1 MICRKV
7 RASLP
12 EMLLAPESAG
22 DEAREH
28 LKVCA
33 ECARELRELQAT
45 MAALD
50 AWWAA
55 PEVSPW
61 FDGRLQARLREERAT
76 APAGWWERLRAR
88 MQFGERVS
96 LRPLAAAALAL
107 TIAVGGGIY
116 EGVTAPQPVTT
127 PTQAASPVI
136 RDLQSLDENAQ
147 VFQEMNALDQDTSS
161 SGAAAAANN
170 SL

>member
-12 EMLLAPESAG
+12 ELLLTPQSASR
-22 DEAREH
+22 EAREH
-28 LKVCA
+28 LQECSD
-33 ECARELRELQAT
+33 CARELRELQAT
-45 MAALD
+45 MAALEG
-50 AWWAA
+50 WGT

-61 FDGRLQARLREERAT
+61 FDGRLQARLREERAA
-76 APAGWWERLRAR
+76 APAGWLERLRER
-88 MQFGERVS
+88 MRFGERVS

-116 EGVTAPQPVTT
+116 EGFTAPHPVPT

-136 RDLQSLDENAQ
+136 RDLQSLDENSQ
-147 VFQEMNALDQDTSS
+147 VFQELNSLDQDSGS
-161 SGAAAAANN
+161 KSGATPGN

>member
-7 RASLP
+7 TASLP
-12 EMLLAPESAG
+12 EMLLAPEQAG
-22 DEAREH
+22 AEAREH

-33 ECARELRELQAT
+33 ECARELKELQAT

-50 AWWAA
+50 GWSA
-55 PEVSPW
+55 PEISPW
-61 FDGRLQARLREERAT
+61 FDGRLQARLRDERAA
-76 APAGWWERLRAR
+76 APAGWWERVRER
-88 MQFGERVS
+88 MRFGERVS

-116 EGVTAPQPVTT
+116 EGFTAPQPVAT
-127 PTQAASPVI
+127 PTQSASPVI

-147 VFQEMNALDQDTSS
+147 VFQELNSLDQGTTSS
-161 SGAAAAANN
+161 STAPAANN

>member
-12 EMLLAPESAG
+12 EMLLAPASVGA
-22 DEAREH
+22 EAREH
-28 LKVCA
+28 LKGCA
-33 ECARELRELQAT
+33 ECARELKELQAT

-50 AWWAA
+50 AWSA

-61 FDGRLQARLREERAT
+61 FDGRLEARLREEKT
-76 APAGWWERLRAR
+76 AVPAGWLERLRAR
-88 MQFGERVS
+88 MRFGERVS

-107 TIAVGGGIY
+107 TIAVGGGVY
-116 EGVTAPQPVTT
+116 EGFTAPHPVAT

-136 RDLQSLDENAQ
+136 RDLQSLDENQQ
-147 VFQEMNALDQDTSS
+147 VFQELNALDQDTG
-161 SGAAAAANN
+161 SGSGTAANN

>member
-12 EMLLAPESAG
+12 EMLLAPGTVG

-45 MAALD
+45 MAVLD
-50 AWWAA
+50 GWAA

-61 FDGRLQARLREERAT
+61 FDGRLQARLREERAA
-76 APAGWWERLRAR
+76 APAGWRERLRAR
-88 MQFGERVS
+88 TLFGERVN
-96 LRPLAAAALAL
+96 LRPLTAAALAL
-107 TIAVGGGIY
+107 MIAVGGGIY
-116 EGVTAPQPVTT
+116 EGFTAPQPVAT
-127 PTQAASPVI
+127 PTQTASPVI
-136 RDLQSLDENAQ
+136 RDLQSLDDNAL
-147 VFQEMNALDQDTSS
+147 VFQELNALDQDTGSKS
-161 SGAAAAANN
+161 ATAAGN

>member
-12 EMLLAPESAG
+12 EMLLAPERVN

-28 LKVCA
+28 LKGCA
-33 ECARELRELQAT
+33 ECARELKELQAT

-50 AWWAA
+50 GWSA

-61 FDGRLQARLREERAT
+61 FDGRLAARLRDERAA
-76 APAGWWERLRAR
+76 APAGWLERLRAR

-116 EGVTAPQPVTT
+116 EGFTAPHPVAT
-127 PTQAASPVI
+127 PTQSASPVI

-147 VFQEMNALDQDTSS
+147 VFQELNAMDQDTGSN
-161 SGAAAAANN
+161 SGATGN
-170 SL
+170 SSL

>member
-12 EMLLAPESAG
+12 EMLLAPASVGA
-22 DEAREH
+22 EAREH
-28 LKVCA
+28 LKACA
-33 ECARELRELQAT
+33 ECARELKELQAT

-50 AWWAA
+50 AWSA

-61 FDGRLQARLREERAT
+61 FDGRLQAGLREERGA
-76 APAGWWERLRAR
+76 APAGWLERLRER
-88 MQFGERVS
+88 MRFGERVS

-107 TIAVGGGIY
+107 TIAVGGGVY
-116 EGVTAPQPVTT
+116 EGFTAPHPVAT
-127 PTQAASPVI
+127 PTQTASPVI
-136 RDLQSLDENAQ
+136 RDLQSLDENSQ
-147 VFQEMNALDQDTSS
+147 VFQELNSLDQDTGSS
-161 SGAAAAANN
+161 SGAAANN

>member
-1 MICRKV
+1 MICQNV

-12 EMLLAPESAG
+12 EMLLSPESVG
-22 DEAREH
+22 KEAREH
-28 LKVCA
+28 LKACP

-50 AWWAA
+50 EWRA

-61 FDGRLQARLREERAT
+61 FDGRLQARLREERAA
-76 APAGWWERLRAR
+76 APAGWLERLRAR

-116 EGVTAPQPVTT
+116 EGFTAPQPVAT

-136 RDLQSLDENAQ
+136 RDLQSLDENSQ
-147 VFQEMNALDQDTSS
+147 VFQELNTMDQNAGSNSS
-161 SGAAAAANN
+161 PAGNN

>member
-1 MICRKV
+1 MICRNL

-12 EMLLAPESAG
+12 EMVLAPESVGEA
-22 DEAREH
+22 AREH
-28 LKVCA
+28 LKGC
-33 ECARELRELQAT
+33 ESCARELRELRAT

-50 AWWAA
+50 GWTA

-61 FDGRLQARLREERAT
+61 FDGRLQARLREERGA
-76 APAGWWERLRAR
+76 AAAGWWERLRAR

-96 LRPLAAAALAL
+96 LRPVAAAALAL

-116 EGVTAPQPVTT
+116 EGFTAPQPVAT

-147 VFQEMNALDQDTSS
+147 VFQELNALDQDAGSNSGTASS
-161 SGAAAAANN
+161 S
-170 SL
+170 L

>member
-12 EMLLAPESAG
+12 EMLLAPESG
-22 DEAREH
+22 TPEAREH
-28 LKVCA
+28 MKVCA

-50 AWWAA
+50 AWSA

-61 FDGRLQARLREERAT
+61 FDGRLQARLREEQAA
-76 APAGWWERLRAR
+76 APAGWLERLRAR
-88 MQFGERVS
+88 MRFGERIS

-116 EGVTAPQPVTT
+116 EGFTAPHPVPT

-136 RDLQSLDENAQ
+136 RDLQSMDENSQ
-147 VFQEMNALDQDTSS
+147 VFQELNSLDQDTGSS
-161 SGAAAAANN
+161 SGTAAGNN

>member
-1 MICRKV
+1 MICRKA
-7 RASLP
+7 RARLP
-12 EMLLAPESAG
+12 EMLLAPESVG
-22 DEAREH
+22 DEVRAH
-28 LKVCA
+28 VKACA
-33 ECARELRELQAT
+33 ECGRELRELQAT

-50 AWWAA
+50 AWAA

-61 FDGRLQARLREERAT
+61 FDGRLGARLREERTA
-76 APAGWWERLRAR
+76 APAGWLERLRAR
-88 MQFGERVS
+88 VLFGARVN

-107 TIAVGGGIY
+107 TVAVGGGIY
-116 EGVTAPQPVTT
+116 EGFTAPQPVAT

-147 VFQEMNALDQDTSS
+147 VFQELNSLDQDTGGSA
-161 SGAAAAANN
+161 GPAASHN